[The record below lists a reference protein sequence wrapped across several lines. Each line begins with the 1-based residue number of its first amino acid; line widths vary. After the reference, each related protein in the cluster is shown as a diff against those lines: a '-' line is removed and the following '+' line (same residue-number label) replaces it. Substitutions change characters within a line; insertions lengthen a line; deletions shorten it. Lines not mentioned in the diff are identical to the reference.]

1 MRTAHEVRLHD
12 YNYIGTDESGNNK
25 GDGDCVATNYIV
37 ITIIII
43 KYR

>member
-1 MRTAHEVRLHD
+1 MRTAHAVLLHD
-12 YNYIGTDESGNNK
+12 YYIGTNESGNNK

-43 KYR
+43 K